1 MFEPLPYERGRFGI
15 LAPARRASLRPMATA
30 CFGERTRAPDL
41 DRSRPRLY
49 SPMTVLNF
57 RSAIRSVRVGLACRL
72 QLRRARA
79 I

>member
-1 MFEPLPYERGRFGI
+1 MLEPPPYERGRFGT

-41 DRSRPRLY
+41 DRSCPRLY
-49 SPMTVLNF
+49 SPMTAFIF
-57 RSAIRSVRVGLACRL
+57 RSTIRSVRVGLTCRL
-72 QLRRARA
+72 WLRRART